1 MRRADLRILEN
12 TEDPLH
18 LATSFPPLNIPL
30 ATRDWSEVNVHND
43 LHLGQVRKAFS
54 KLVEAC
60 HQLEEKLYA
69 EEVEKLGQHAVNIT
83 FDAATATG
91 WLIVSSDRKK
101 VSLSSKPRKLSL
113 PNESR
118 RFDSCVSILG
128 KQSFTSGRRYWVV
141 QVGEKTDWDLGVA
154 RESINTKGAITVRP
168 DCGFWAIC
176 RRKGGSLNACAG
188 PLVTLHLQETPQR
201 VGIFL
206 DYEEGTVSFFNV
218 EAKTH
223 IYTYSGCAFT
233 EPLYPYFNPCLQENG
248 KNTAPLVICPIEE
261 YFPV

>member
-1 MRRADLRILEN
+1 MDQNDCRKGYTVKVYSSFKMILICN
-12 TEDPLH
+12 V
-18 LATSFPPLNIPL
+18 TSTLLIIL
-30 ATRDWSEVNVHND
+30 YSVHC
-43 LHLGQVRKAFS
+43 F
-54 KLVEAC
+54 
-60 HQLEEKLYA
+60 
-69 EEVEKLGQHAVNIT
+69 
-83 FDAATATG
+83 
-91 WLIVSSDRKK
+91 
-101 VSLSSKPRKLSL
+101 
-113 PNESR
+113 
-118 RFDSCVSILG
+118 
-128 KQSFTSGRRYWVV
+128 

-261 YFPV
+261 YFPVQL